1 MSPVTVHIKKE
12 ESLERFLTMN
22 NFQVEVLSE
31 NVQRVQRAD
40 EVPVFLNITGN
51 TIYFEVDLG
60 GIKNLGSEKFY
71 FGLLNLNTEILPV
84 SFGINNSHPD
94 DPRLVLN
101 ESREISDLDD
111 HELLSVFDALELAV
125 DKAETL
131 LQPILGQ
138 V

>member
-1 MSPVTVHIKKE
+1 MNPVTVHIKKE
-12 ESLERFLTMN
+12 EGLERFLTMN
-22 NFQVEVLSE
+22 HFQVEALSD
-31 NVQRVQRAD
+31 NVHRVQRAD
-40 EVPVFLNITGN
+40 EVPVFLNITDN
-51 TIYFEVDLG
+51 TIFFEVDLG
-60 GIKNLGSEKFY
+60 GIKNIGSEKFY
-71 FGLLNLNTEILPV
+71 FDLLNLNTEIQPV
-84 SFGINNSHPD
+84 SFGINNSQPE

-101 ESREISDLDD
+101 ESRETTDLDD